1 MARFLVK
8 RLFSAVLTL
17 FAVSVLSFLMFFAL
31 PRDPVTGMCPK
42 NCNPER
48 LERVRQELGLRD
60 PLISQYA
67 GYMKGIVTGRDLG
80 SAQGGRCDAPCLGW
94 SYVAN
99 EAVSDT
105 IARVLPVTLSIVVPA
120 AVLWLLLGV
129 GLGMVSALRRGTW
142 LDRAAIGFS
151 LAGASLQLYF
161 VGAVLLLVFVY
172 TLRWLPVPSYTPLL
186 DDPVRWAGG
195 LVLAWLSL
203 AFLFSAI
210 YARLSRAQMLET
222 LSEDFVRTARAKGLA
237 KRTVYGRHALRAAIT
252 PVVTIAGLDVGGALG
267 GTVITETTFGLNGMG
282 RTAVDAVRAGD
293 LPTIMATVLIAAVFV
308 VLANVLVDLLYAAI
322 DPRVRLR

>member
-8 RLFSAVLTL
+8 RLFSATFTL

-60 PLISQYA
+60 PLVSQYA

-94 SYVAN
+94 SYVSN

-129 GLGMVSALRRGTW
+129 GLGVVSALRRGTW

-186 DDPVRWAGG
+186 DDPVRWASG
-195 LVLAWLSL
+195 LVLAWLAL

-222 LSEDFVRTARAKGLA
+222 LSEDFVRTARAKGLSPP
-237 KRTVYGRHALRAAIT
+237 TVYGRHALRAAIT

-282 RTAVDAVRAGD
+282 RTAVDAVRSGD

>member
-1 MARFLVK
+1 MSRFLIK

-17 FAVSVLSFLMFFAL
+17 FAVSVLTFLMFFAL

-48 LERVRQELGLRD
+48 LERVRDDLGLND
-60 PLISQYA
+60 PLVSQYA

-94 SYVAN
+94 SYVTN

-105 IARVLPVTLSIVVPA
+105 IGRVLPVTLSIVIPA

-151 LAGASLQLYF
+151 LTGASLQLYF

-172 TLRWLPVPSYTPLL
+172 NLRLLPVPSYTSIFDNPAK
-186 DDPVRWAGG
+186 WASG
-195 LVLAWLSL
+195 LVLAWVAL

-237 KRTVYGRHALRAAIT
+237 KPKVYGRHALRAAIT

-267 GTVITETTFGLNGMG
+267 GTVITETTFGIQGLG
-282 RTAVDAVRAGD
+282 RTAVDAVRSGD